1 MLPRPPDGDASSSLI
16 DARPMAKILIVDDS
30 PTELHVLA
38 KILQHG
44 GHEALTASDGEA
56 GIAAAKAQGP
66 DVILMDV
73 VMPGING
80 FQATRKLS
88 RDPKTQQ
95 IPVLMVTT
103 KDQDTDRE
111 WGLRQGAKGYLVK
124 PVDGRE
130 LLNKIGE
137 LLG

>member
-1 MLPRPPDGDASSSLI
+1 
-16 DARPMAKILIVDDS
+16 MAKILIVDDS

-38 KILQHG
+38 KILQQG

-56 GIAAAKAQGP
+56 GIAAAKAQSP
-66 DVILMDV
+66 DAILMDV

-88 RDPKTQQ
+88 RDPKTQH

-103 KDQDTDRE
+103 KDQQTDRE

-130 LLNKIGE
+130 LLSTLKE
-137 LLG
+137 LLT

>member
-1 MLPRPPDGDASSSLI
+1 
-16 DARPMAKILIVDDS
+16 MAKILIVDDS

-44 GHEALTASDGEA
+44 GHEPLTAADGES
-56 GIAAAKAQGP
+56 GIAVAKAQGP

-88 RDPKTQQ
+88 RDPQTQQ

-130 LLNKIGE
+130 LLHKIGE

>member
-1 MLPRPPDGDASSSLI
+1 
-16 DARPMAKILIVDDS
+16 MAKILIVDDS

-38 KILQHG
+38 KILQQG

-56 GIAAAKAQGP
+56 GIAAAKAQSP
-66 DVILMDV
+66 DAILMDV

-88 RDPKTQQ
+88 RDPKTQH

-103 KDQDTDRE
+103 KDQETDRE

-130 LLNKIGE
+130 LLSTLKE
-137 LLG
+137 LLN

>member
-1 MLPRPPDGDASSSLI
+1 
-16 DARPMAKILIVDDS
+16 MAKILIVDDS

-38 KILQHG
+38 KILKQG
-44 GHEALTASDGEA
+44 GHEAVTATDGEA
-56 GIAAAKAQGP
+56 GIAAAQAQAP
-66 DVILMDV
+66 DAILMDI

-88 RDPKTQQ
+88 RNPKTQH

-111 WGLRQGAKGYLVK
+111 WGMRQGAKGYLVK

-130 LLNKIGE
+130 LLQKLGE
-137 LLG
+137 LLD

>member
-1 MLPRPPDGDASSSLI
+1 
-16 DARPMAKILIVDDS
+16 MAKILIVDDS

-38 KILQHG
+38 KILQQG
-44 GHEALTASDGEA
+44 GHEALTAADGEA
-56 GIAAAKAQGP
+56 GIAVAKAQGP
-66 DVILMDV
+66 DAILMDV

-88 RDPKTQQ
+88 RDPKTQH
-95 IPVLMVTT
+95 IPVVMVTT

-130 LLNKIGE
+130 LLQKLTE
-137 LLG
+137 LLA

>member
-1 MLPRPPDGDASSSLI
+1 
-16 DARPMAKILIVDDS
+16 MAKILIVDDS

-44 GHEALTASDGEA
+44 GHEALTAADGES

-88 RDPKTQQ
+88 RDPQTQQ

-130 LLNKIGE
+130 LLHKIGE

>member
-1 MLPRPPDGDASSSLI
+1 
-16 DARPMAKILIVDDS
+16 MAKILIVDDS
-30 PTELHVLA
+30 PTELHVLT
-38 KILQHG
+38 KILRQA
-44 GHEALTASDGEA
+44 GHEALTASDGET
-56 GIAAAKAQGP
+56 GIATAKEQYP
-66 DVILMDV
+66 DAILMDV

-88 RDPKTQQ
+88 RDPKTKH

-124 PVDGRE
+124 PVKGPDLLQKISE
-130 LLNKIGE
+130 LCD
-137 LLG
+137 

>member
-1 MLPRPPDGDASSSLI
+1 
-16 DARPMAKILIVDDS
+16 MAKILIVDDS

-38 KILQHG
+38 KILQQA
-44 GHEALTASDGEA
+44 GHEALTAADGEA
-56 GIAAAKAQGP
+56 GIAVAKAHGP
-66 DVILMDV
+66 DAILMDV

-88 RDPKTQQ
+88 RDPKTQH
-95 IPVLMVTT
+95 IPVVMVTT

-111 WGLRQGAKGYLVK
+111 WGLRQGAKGYLIK

-130 LLNKIGE
+130 LLQKLTE
-137 LLG
+137 LLP

>member
-1 MLPRPPDGDASSSLI
+1 
-16 DARPMAKILIVDDS
+16 MAKILIVDDS

-38 KILQHG
+38 KILKQG
-44 GHEALTASDGEA
+44 GHEAVTASDGET
-56 GIAAAKAQGP
+56 GIAAAQAQAP
-66 DVILMDV
+66 DAILMDV

-88 RDPKTQQ
+88 RNPKTQH

-103 KDQDTDRE
+103 KDQDTDKE
-111 WGLRQGAKGYLVK
+111 WGMRQGAKGYLVK
-124 PVDGRE
+124 PVDSRE
-130 LLNKIGE
+130 LLQKLGE

>member
-1 MLPRPPDGDASSSLI
+1 
-16 DARPMAKILIVDDS
+16 MAKILIVDDS

-38 KILQHG
+38 KILQQA
-44 GHEALTASDGEA
+44 GHEALTAADGEA
-56 GIAAAKAQGP
+56 GIATAKTQGP
-66 DVILMDV
+66 DAILMDV

-88 RDPKTQQ
+88 RDPKTQH

-103 KDQDTDRE
+103 KDQDTDKE
-111 WGLRQGAKGYLVK
+111 WGMRQGAKGYLVK

-130 LLNKIGE
+130 LLQKLNE
-137 LLG
+137 LLD